1 MFTCFYFFTFMYTYN
16 NSNSKNSQMF
26 PLIICIFMFIILLS
40 IITSNKKIKKNI
52 LYYINK
58 MSSYKNAICLS

>member
-1 MFTCFYFFTFMYTYN
+1 MIYFKDMLKCLPVFISFYFLCIHIN

-40 IITSNKKIKKNI
+40 IITSNKK
-52 LYYINK
+52 
-58 MSSYKNAICLS
+58 